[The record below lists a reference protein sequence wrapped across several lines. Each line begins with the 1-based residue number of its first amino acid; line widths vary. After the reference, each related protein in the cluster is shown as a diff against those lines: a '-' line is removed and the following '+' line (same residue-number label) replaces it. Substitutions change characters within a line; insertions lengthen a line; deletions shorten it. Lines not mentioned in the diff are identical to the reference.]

1 MRVQQ
6 QASLMPPMEQRA
18 QIPAVGIPRST
29 FDRSHGH
36 KTTLNSGWLVP
47 FYRDEVLPG
56 DTINFRAHTFA
67 RFATLLA
74 PIMDN
79 VWATTFY
86 FFVPNRLLWNN
97 WERFLGSQDNPN
109 DSTNFVTPKIQPGPG
124 GFSRAEGASYANGIM
139 DYLGVE
145 PEVANTLSGW
155 TANAF
160 YTRAYNL
167 IWNDWFRDE
176 NLQPSRPVDL
186 DDGPDDPA
194 DYTLMRR
201 GRRHDYFTSC
211 LPWPQK
217 GTALRIPIGTS
228 APLVL
233 SGTNTTGIL
242 RNASTGAV
250 FGVDDSLKSSSLG
263 NLVSISGGTGLF
275 YDPNGTLVANTTNLG
290 GTINELRMAEAIQTL
305 LERDARGG
313 TRYTELI
320 RQHFGVVSDDAR
332 LQRPELLGMGRQNIN
347 VAAIAQTSE
356 SGSTPQGNLAAQA
369 TFGGDSGGFVRS
381 FTEHGVVIG
390 LICIDADQN
399 YQAGMDRSF
408 MRSTKYDYYWPA
420 LQNIGEQVVYAN
432 EIGLSDIT
440 PPTQP
445 FGYNERYADYKI
457 GRNRI
462 SAQMRSSATNSYDQW
477 HLAEDYGIS
486 VPTLNAAFI
495 QAQYPIQRVVAV
507 DLNTAPEFILD
518 AHFKI
523 SHVRA
528 MAVHSIPG
536 ARL

>member
-194 DYTLMRR
+194 NYTLMRR

-217 GTALRIPIGTS
+217 GTALRVPM
-228 APLVL
+228 A
-233 SGTNTTGIL
+233 
-242 RNASTGAV
+242 
-250 FGVDDSLKSSSLG
+250 SSS
-263 NLVSISGGTGLF
+263 VIPDGTIPTLT
-275 YDPNGTLVANTTNLG
+275 NGTDTRSFSGITTDQRTYWGSTPTINGIFGEWANSGLQAIG

>member
-6 QASLMPPMEQRA
+6 QASLMPPQERRA
-18 QIPAVGIPRST
+18 QIPALGIPRST

-56 DTINFRAHTFA
+56 DTINLRCHTFA

-79 VWATTFY
+79 VWATTFF

-145 PEVANTLSGW
+145 PEVPNTLSGW

-167 IWNDWFRDE
+167 IWNQWFRDE

-186 DDGPDDPA
+186 DDGPDNEA

-201 GRRHDYFTSC
+201 GKRPDYITSC
-211 LPWPQK
+211 LPAPQK
-217 GTALRIPIGTS
+217 GVAMRVPMADTSVVRNSNALRWL
-228 APLVL
+228 AFNN
-233 SGTNTTGIL
+233 GTNTATPTGDVIIDNSGSEGRLIVGSTGI
-242 RNASTGAV
+242 
-250 FGVDDSLKSSSLG
+250 SL
-263 NLVSISGGTGLF
+263 
-275 YDPNGTLVANTTNLG
+275 DPNGGLSAIG

-332 LQRPELLGMGRQNIN
+332 MQRPELLGMGRQNIN
-347 VAAIAQTSE
+347 IAAIAQTSE

-381 FTEHGVVIG
+381 FTEHGVIIG
-390 LICIDADQN
+390 LICIDADLN

-420 LQNIGEQVVYAN
+420 LQNIGEQVVYSN
-432 EIGLSDIT
+432 EIGLSDVVH
-440 PPTQP
+440 PTNP
-445 FGYNERYADYKI
+445 FGYQERYADLKL

-486 VPTLNAAFI
+486 IPTLNAAFI

-523 SHVRA
+523 NHVRP

>member
-145 PEVANTLSGW
+145 PEVPNTLSGW

-176 NLQPSRPVDL
+176 NLQSSRPVDL

-211 LPWPQK
+211 LPSPQK
-217 GTALRIPIGTS
+217 GTALRVPMASPSIVPSGQSPQFVINGVNRSIGMRGTADTNPS
-228 APLVL
+228 EAYFGGAAPALD
-233 SGTNTTGIL
+233 TFAT
-242 RNASTGAV
+242 A
-250 FGVDDSLKSSSLG
+250 FSSQ
-263 NLVSISGGTGLF
+263 TGLS
-275 YDPNGTLVANTTNLG
+275 AIG

-320 RQHFGVVSDDAR
+320 RQHFGVVSDDGR

-381 FTEHGVVIG
+381 FTEHGVIIG

-408 MRSTKYDYYWPA
+408 IRSTKYDYYWPA
-420 LQNIGEQVVYAN
+420 LQNIGEQVVFAN

-445 FGYNERYADYKI
+445 FGYQERYADYKI
-457 GRNRI
+457 GRNRV

>member
-74 PIMDN
+74 PIIDN

-167 IWNDWFRDE
+167 IWNQWFRDE

-186 DDGPDDPA
+186 DDGPDNQ
-194 DYTLMRR
+194 L
-201 GRRHDYFTSC
+201 
-211 LPWPQK
+211 
-217 GTALRIPIGTS
+217 I
-228 APLVL
+228 
-233 SGTNTTGIL
+233 
-242 RNASTGAV
+242 
-250 FGVDDSLKSSSLG
+250 
-263 NLVSISGGTGLF
+263 
-275 YDPNGTLVANTTNLG
+275 
-290 GTINELRMAEAIQTL
+290 TL
-305 LERDARGG
+305 L
-313 TRYTELI
+313 
-320 RQHFGVVSDDAR
+320 
-332 LQRPELLGMGRQNIN
+332 
-347 VAAIAQTSE
+347 
-356 SGSTPQGNLAAQA
+356 
-369 TFGGDSGGFVRS
+369 
-381 FTEHGVVIG
+381 
-390 LICIDADQN
+390 
-399 YQAGMDRSF
+399 
-408 MRSTKYDYYWPA
+408 
-420 LQNIGEQVVYAN
+420 
-432 EIGLSDIT
+432 
-440 PPTQP
+440 
-445 FGYNERYADYKI
+445 
-457 GRNRI
+457 
-462 SAQMRSSATNSYDQW
+462 
-477 HLAEDYGIS
+477 
-486 VPTLNAAFI
+486 
-495 QAQYPIQRVVAV
+495 
-507 DLNTAPEFILD
+507 
-518 AHFKI
+518 
-523 SHVRA
+523 
-528 MAVHSIPG
+528 
-536 ARL
+536 